1 MDEGGAAGVVP
12 YIPRPLVRIR
22 AQLYTRE
29 EASASACCRRVHLI
43 WNGAAD
49 ERADRAGHRLRC
61 RGGDRLCS
69 RSVRRDAQL
78 LPDFMR
84 SHQSDSHSHFHTFSP
99 PSLTFLFEYIFSSFL
114 LGSTRGHNRML
125 HVVAVCTARPGHSPR
140 VKPLARCILQT
151 TGQGLQ
157 DSSHHIDD
165 GPYRGAPT
173 GADCVP

>member
-1 MDEGGAAGVVP
+1 MARARDLSMQLRTGGARARRLNGRRRRRGSP
-12 YIPRPLVRIR
+12 LPRPVLVRIR

-29 EASASACCRRVHLI
+29 KASASACCRRVHLI

-99 PSLTFLFEYIFSSFL
+99 PSLTFLFEYIFVL
-114 LGSTRGHNRML
+114 PVGLYAWAQPNAARRGSLYCTSRPLTTCETTRAL
-125 HVVAVCTARPGHSPR
+125 HPADDWPRFAR
-140 VKPLARCILQT
+140 Q
-151 TGQGLQ
+151 
-157 DSSHHIDD
+157 
-165 GPYRGAPT
+165 
-173 GADCVP
+173 